1 VPGDVA
7 RLIGEGGVGV
17 GVLVGDPGE
26 QVGLVGQQLGS
37 IGGVAAEGRWALPCQ
52 TRQELG
58 DVAGGDGVGGDR
70 GRVGWFGWALR
81 ACR

>member
-1 VPGDVA
+1 VGGGAVGGGGPGVPGYVA

-37 IGGVAAEGRWALPCQ
+37 IGGVAAEGR
-52 TRQELG
+52 
-58 DVAGGDGVGGDR
+58 
-70 GRVGWFGWALR
+70 
-81 ACR
+81 